1 MKTRKILAMLCV
13 ASLSVSL
20 FAGCGYKTEEK
31 EEIAAKTEEN
41 KEDTEDTQ
49 DKKEETTDSEGN
61 EEEVVE
67 EESVV
72 SDFTDGKRE
81 GDTTLDTTQLLTGT
95 HHAEIEVKDY
105 GTIKVELDALTAPIT
120 VTNFVKLAQEHFYD
134 GLTFHRIIDGF
145 MIQGGDPNGDGTGG
159 SDTTIKGEFS
169 ENGVENNISHTRGV
183 ISMARASAPDSASSQ
198 FFIMQA
204 DGTYLDGQYAAFG
217 HVTEGMDIV
226 DQICKDAKPTDSN
239 GTIQADQQ
247 PVISSVTI
255 TD

>member
-31 EEIAAKTEEN
+31 EETAAKTEENKEN

-81 GDTTLDTTQLLTGT
+81 GDTFPVFQ
-95 HHAEIEVKDY
+95 
-105 GTIKVELDALTAPIT
+105 ELRYP
-120 VTNFVKLAQEHFYD
+120 
-134 GLTFHRIIDGF
+134 
-145 MIQGGDPNGDGTGG
+145 
-159 SDTTIKGEFS
+159 
-169 ENGVENNISHTRGV
+169 
-183 ISMARASAPDSASSQ
+183 
-198 FFIMQA
+198 
-204 DGTYLDGQYAAFG
+204 
-217 HVTEGMDIV
+217 
-226 DQICKDAKPTDSN
+226 
-239 GTIQADQQ
+239 
-247 PVISSVTI
+247 
-255 TD
+255 